1 MTAALVTLTVVLLA
15 AAALLLT
22 RLLAENRRQEQLV
35 RRVRTTDLYGHL
47 YPLLRK
53 YDNEFVES
61 VSIRPEGIRIR
72 TTVPLGG
79 EARYTFRKH
88 GLDEPAQETLY
99 ALAQAV
105 LVDMRTLRDSR
116 HYTFRSHTETRP
128 NGDKILWY
136 DYVIT
141 SSRKDAVLRAEAKR
155 RA

>member
-1 MTAALVTLTVVLLA
+1 MTAGLIMLAVVMLA
-15 AAALLLT
+15 AAAVLLV

-47 YPLLRK
+47 YPLLRQ

-72 TTVPLGG
+72 TMVPLGG
-79 EARYTFRKH
+79 EARYTFHKH
-88 GLDEPAQETLY
+88 GLDEPAPETLY

-116 HYTFRSHTETRP
+116 HYTFRSHSETRP
-128 NGDKILWY
+128 NGDKLLWY
-136 DYVIT
+136 DYVVT